1 MHLIPLFYS
10 SYKQGHNEGRN
21 NAQGAKFL
29 VDVNTLENVTSTF
42 FYIQCICS
50 QKSLGLNMEAPDLFL
65 ATDAI

>member
-29 VDVNTLENVTSTF
+29 VDVNTLRTRL
-42 FYIQCICS
+42 IQAVRKKQLIRTWLCARIFPLLYAL
-50 QKSLGLNMEAPDLFL
+50 Q
-65 ATDAI
+65 TR